1 MASINIDGKE
11 YDIDT
16 LSDAAKSQLGS
27 LQFVQGE
34 LKRIEA
40 QMAVYKTA
48 YAAYSS
54 ALKNA
59 VEE

>member
-1 MASINIDGKE
+1 MASINIDGKD

-16 LSDAAKSQLGS
+16 LSEAAKSQLAS

-59 VEE
+59 IEE

>member
-16 LSDAAKSQLGS
+16 LSDEAKSQLGS

-48 YAAYSS
+48 YSAYSN

-59 VEE
+59 IEE

>member
-1 MASINIDGKE
+1 MASVNIDGKD
-11 YDIDT
+11 YDIDN
-16 LSDAAKSQLGS
+16 LSDAAKGQLGS

-34 LKRIEA
+34 LKRLEA

-59 VEE
+59 IDE

>member
-11 YDIDT
+11 YDIDA
-16 LSDAAKSQLGS
+16 LSDDAKSQLGS
-27 LQFVQGE
+27 LQFVQAE
-34 LKRIEA
+34 MKRIEA

-48 YAAYSS
+48 YAAYSN